1 MKYVATFGIV
11 LLFVSCDYFNI
22 KETNNNSAN
31 IVAIVNTE
39 KLFKNDLKEI
49 LPQNITSQDSIV
61 IVKSFINDWAIQQ
74 LLLKKASN
82 NSSLA
87 TLNEIDKL
95 VKDYKESLLI
105 NKYKEELVKQQ
116 LDTVVKIDEVVSYYV
131 VHKENFKLNE
141 ELIKVKYLHFGNDVT
156 DKKEFITLFKS
167 DEIENLEELEESQL
181 SFKFHHFNDS
191 TWVALD
197 KVMLKLPFFREEL
210 LQKTKFI
217 EKQDSTG
224 VYLLAVKDI
233 LQRNDIAPLYYIEPT
248 IKKMILHKRKVELIR
263 NIEKILIEDATKNNN
278 FKTY

>member
-1 MKYVATFGIV
+1 MKYLVTFWVV
-11 LLFVSCDYFNI
+11 LLFFSCDYFNI
-22 KETNNNSAN
+22 KETTGSSTN

-39 KLFKNDLKEI
+39 KLFKNDIKEI
-49 LPQNITSQDSIV
+49 LPENISKQDSIV
-61 IVKSFINDWAIQQ
+61 IVKSYIKDWAIQQ
-74 LLLKKASN
+74 LLLKKATN

-105 NKYKEELVKQQ
+105 NKYKEELIKQQ
-116 LDTVVKIDEVVSYYV
+116 LDTIVKIDEAVSYYDI
-131 VHKENFKLNE
+131 HKENFKLNE
-141 ELIKVKYLHFGNDVT
+141 ALIKVRYLHFGNDVT
-156 DKKEFITLFKS
+156 DKEEFTSLFKS
-167 DEIENLEELEESQL
+167 DEIEDLENLEESQL
-181 SFKFHHFNDS
+181 SFKFHYFNDS

-197 KVMLKLPFFREEL
+197 RVLLKLPFFREEL
-210 LQKTKFI
+210 LQKTKYI

-233 LQRNDIAPLYYIEPT
+233 LQRNNIAPVHYIIPT
-248 IKKMILHKRKVELIR
+248 IKTMILHKRKVELIR

>member
-197 KVMLKLPFFREEL
+197 KVMVKLPFFREEL

-233 LQRNDIAPLYYIEPT
+233 LQRNDIAPLYYIAPT